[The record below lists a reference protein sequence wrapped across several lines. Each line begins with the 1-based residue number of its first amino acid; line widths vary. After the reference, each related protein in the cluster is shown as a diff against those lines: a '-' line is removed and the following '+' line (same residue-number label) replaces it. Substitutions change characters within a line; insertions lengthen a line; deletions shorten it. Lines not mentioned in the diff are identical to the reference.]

1 MQSISTLRKK
11 LRKVL
16 PRLDERHQRLVAA
29 AEAKSMG
36 HGGTRA
42 VARATGMSEGRIRR
56 GVAELAQRT
65 DPMPGRVRKPGGGRK
80 RETAKQ
86 PGLLDAL
93 RELTE
98 GATRGDPE
106 APLRYVSRSWQNLS
120 DALARMGFK
129 AGPKLVGRLLKD
141 LGFSLQGNAKNK
153 EGANHPDRDAQ
164 FEHINA
170 LVKERLADGQPVVSV
185 DTKKKEL
192 IGDFKNGGRE
202 LRPAGEPEQ
211 VKVHDFIDKEKG
223 KVNPYGVFDI
233 ARNHGWVS
241 LGISADTAEFAVEA
255 LRRWWRHAGEAN
267 YPEPRSLLITADCGG
282 SNGYRVRL
290 WKWEL
295 QSLADELNI
304 PLTVAHLPPGTSK
317 WNSIEHKLFA
327 FISMNWRGKPLRDH
341 ATIIRLISATK
352 TKAGLAVDCRIDDRA
367 YETGITISD
376 EDFRSINIVPD
387 AKFHPEWNY
396 TIYPRRWN
404 VAAGPKRD
412 SPKPES

>member
-1 MQSISTLRKK
+1 MQSISSIQKK

-16 PRLDERHQRLVAA
+16 PRLDERQQRLLAA
-29 AEAKSMG
+29 AEAKSLG
-36 HGGTRA
+36 HGGARA

-56 GVAELAQRT
+56 GVAELARRK

-80 RETAKQ
+80 LETIKQ
-86 PGLLDAL
+86 PGLLYAL
-93 RELTE
+93 RNLTE

-106 APLRYVSRSWQNLS
+106 ALLRYVSRSRQNLS
-120 DALARMGFK
+120 DALARVGFK
-129 AGPKLVGRLLKD
+129 AGPKLVGRLLTS

-164 FEHINA
+164 FDHINV
-170 LVKERLADGQPVVSV
+170 LVKERLAEGQPVVSV

-192 IGDFKNGGRE
+192 VGDFKNGGKE
-202 LRPAGEPEQ
+202 LRPVGDPEE
-211 VKVHDFIDKEKG
+211 VKVHDFIDKDKG

-241 LGISADTAEFAVEA
+241 LGVSADTAEFAVEA
-255 LRRWWRHAGEAN
+255 LRRWWEHVGKPN
-267 YPEPRSLLITADCGG
+267 YPAPQSLLITADCGG

-295 QSLADELNI
+295 QNLADGLKI

-341 ATIIRLISATK
+341 ATIIGLISATK
-352 TKAGLAVDCRIDDRA
+352 SKTGLSVDCLIDEGT
-367 YETGITISD
+367 YETGRSISD
-376 EDFRSINIVPD
+376 DDFRSINIKPD
-387 AKFHPEWNY
+387 DHFHPEWNY
-396 TIYPRRWN
+396 TIYPRGWHSDTDQN
-404 VAAGPKRD
+404 RD
-412 SPKPES
+412 LPTPES

>member
-1 MQSISTLRKK
+1 MQSISSIQKK

-16 PRLDERHQRLVAA
+16 PRLDERQQRLVAA

-36 HGGTRA
+36 HGGIRT

-56 GVAELAQRT
+56 GIAELAQRK

-80 RETAKQ
+80 LETSKQ

-106 APLRYVSRSWQNLS
+106 ALLRYVSRSWQNLS
-120 DALARMGFK
+120 DALGQMGFE
-129 AGPKLVGRLLKD
+129 AGPKLIGRLLTG

-153 EGANHPDRDAQ
+153 EGANHPDRNAQ
-164 FEHINA
+164 FEHINS
-170 LVKERLADGQPVVSV
+170 LVKERLAEGQPVVSV

-192 IGDFKNGGRE
+192 VGDFKNGGKE
-202 LRPAGEPEQ
+202 LRPVGDPEE

-255 LRRWWRHAGEAN
+255 LRRWWEYVGEPN
-267 YPEPRSLLITADCGG
+267 YQEPKSLLITADCGG

-295 QSLADELNI
+295 QDLADELNI

-327 FISMNWRGKPLRDH
+327 FISMNWRGKPLRDR

-352 TKAGLAVDCRIDDRA
+352 TKAGLSVECRMDDRV

-376 EDFRSINIVPD
+376 EDFRSINIVPNGN
-387 AKFHPEWNY
+387 FHPEWNY
-396 TIYPRRWN
+396 TIYPRGWDIAVDQR
-404 VAAGPKRD
+404 RD
-412 SPKPES
+412 LPKPES